1 MCIKRFLTPLHL
13 RFQKTVTPRSPVKS
27 PKIAPMTKAK
37 MTARKSTGGK
47 APRKLLATKAPRKSI
62 GGKAPKSQRTPG
74 TPRTPGKRRYRP
86 GTRALMEIRRYQR
99 NTDLLIPKVF
109 TVGLDIKHND
119 THCACLN
126 ENLNSPDALLTC
138 YPWNRSVTL
147 RNQGSEVPINCHYV
161 PSGKKQNLGA
171 ASNMWIVN
179 KCTGSCWSLLGDPV
193 WGQCSLCHPRQEG
206 HTYAQVYNLLSVLS
220 II

>member
-1 MCIKRFLTPLHL
+1 
-13 RFQKTVTPRSPVKS
+13 
-27 PKIAPMTKAK
+27 

-109 TVGLDIKHND
+109 TVGYQTQCLTLIIQMPFSRVIREIAQSL
-119 THCACLN
+119 CATKDLRFQSTAIMCLQVKT
-126 ENLNSPDALLTC
+126 NL
-138 YPWNRSVTL
+138 
-147 RNQGSEVPINCHYV
+147 
-161 PSGKKQNLGA
+161 
-171 ASNMWIVN
+171 
-179 KCTGSCWSLLGDPV
+179 
-193 WGQCSLCHPRQEG
+193 QCSLDTLRPKWQNKCAPWALFWYPYFGQSSSLS
-206 HTYAQVYNLLSVLS
+206 NLWDPKEKH
-220 II
+220 